1 MIIDE
6 VIIENVKVKLS
17 RGKISKGEKES
28 PAYMFYISLVNK
40 NVDIYRVSKQALLI
54 WQYPVMTADKKT
66 LEEAENLAHAIFK
79 YKVDKMKEVL
89 L

>member
-1 MIIDE
+1 MLIEEAIIND
-6 VIIENVKVKLS
+6 VKVKLS
-17 RGKISKGEKES
+17 RGKVAKGDKNF
-28 PAYMFYISLVNK
+28 PAYIYYISLVNK
-40 NVDIYRVSKQALLI
+40 NVDMFRVGKQAILI

-66 LEEAENLAHAIFK
+66 LEEAQNLAQAIFK